1 MTEYRHA
8 SHYQLPT
15 AEMPDTDVLGL
26 LETFLLGGD
35 ESCSHAVSADL
46 RWRLRYG
53 DMATV
58 FWAVLLYDGSDP
70 FRNPYSLLSYRNLAA
85 LRKAW

>member
-15 AEMPDTDVLGL
+15 AEMPDTDVSGL
-26 LETFLLGGD
+26 LGTLLLGGD

-46 RWRLRYG
+46 RWRLHCCEFA
-53 DMATV
+53 DHMPEE
-58 FWAVLLYDGSDP
+58 LYVSGGLCGC
-70 FRNPYSLLSYRNLAA
+70 YQL
-85 LRKAW
+85 